1 MVAKIWGRLTFLTL
15 MIIILAGCASINA
28 KLMPSNREIV
38 RGLGDYNSIEA
49 LYNSII
55 PGETTISD
63 LKKLGLDPKTT
74 PNVTTFNYLD
84 VKNMFLT
91 NPSEKLEDLPLE
103 IQDCVKN
110 KELCSGH
117 AYGPYKDTN
126 TDGQGQII
134 TRVAKCEKIDLITGW
149 ELGFFIFRKGDLVIY
164 RLPGKDM
171 PKIHTIKKEKRPLC
185 FLQEIDPGKFVPV
198 P

>member
-1 MVAKIWGRLTFLTL
+1 MRGIYRKL
-15 MIIILAGCASINA
+15 MILSLAIMALVGCAGINA

-38 RGLGDYNSIEA
+38 RGLGNYNDIET
-49 LYNSII
+49 LYNNII
-55 PGETTISD
+55 PGKTTIAD
-63 LKKLGLDPKTT
+63 LKKMGLDPKTT

-91 NPSEKLEDLPLE
+91 NPSEKLEDSPLE

-110 KELCSGH
+110 KELCLGH

-149 ELGFFIFRKGDLVIY
+149 ELGFFLFRKGDLVVY
-164 RLPGKDM
+164 KLPGKDM

-185 FLQEIDPGKFVPV
+185 FLQEIDPQKFIPG